1 MVALPLC
8 ISVPTCNIIDIAC
21 NIIDAEGV
29 DEMTESFF
37 LVFLPSVHSVSY

>member
-8 ISVPTCNIIDIAC
+8 ISVPTC

-37 LVFLPSVHSVSY
+37 LVLLPSVHSVSY